1 MVDQTRANL
10 DAAGVKEAIEAALG
24 DAGYYSETN
33 ATDLKREGIEAYLA
47 TERLKHHEKVASA
60 PRGRIPKGLTAK
72 QRMARKLR
80 TRKGREMYGRRKGMI
95 EPIFGQLKRVL
106 GFRQFSMRGLAS
118 MRGEWRLM
126 ATVHN
131 PLKLWRNGQEAAMA
145 G

>member
-1 MVDQTRANL
+1 MADQTQANL
-10 DAAGVKEAIEAALG
+10 EAAGIKDAIKAMLG
-24 DAGYYSETN
+24 DAGYYSEAN
-33 ATDLKREGIEAYLA
+33 AADLEQRGIDPYLA

-60 PRGRIPKGLTAK
+60 PRGRIPKGPSAK

-80 TRKGREMYGRRKGMI
+80 TKKGREMYAKRKGMI
-95 EPIFGQLKRVL
+95 EPIFGQLKQVL
-106 GFRQFSMRGLAS
+106 GSRRFSMRGLAS

-131 PLKLWRNGQEAAMA
+131 LLKLWRNDQELAMA